1 MATIVEQPRQLLLD
15 SLRHVG
21 YGQGHVEVNWPYLNL
36 PALGERDFAKR
47 AGRLDIVAFHDER
60 RHDWET
66 SAVVCDLQSPE
77 VLANADEGRQRC
89 RMLFDATAA
98 PNVLFGGSDNI
109 DLWLR
114 CETNNP
120 RRIAGIGF
128 NSGALRKAFADH
140 RDSLERESLSRLR
153 LGQRYLFDR
162 VYEARRDQLADFM
175 HIGLEQAVRILR
187 RTVGNSIQKAEREA
201 LELSLSYVAMALLA
215 ARIMEDKDFFDE
227 QDGPSA
233 NARNLVKRAES
244 ASNGFFR
251 HVTRTDL
258 SSLDKRLGPRVV
270 DDLLSHIMA
279 YLTGP
284 ACFSL
289 ITPDML
295 GDLYE
300 RALVANDR
308 VGRNVDIKG
317 IHYTPLSIAQHI
329 LRRIPIEE
337 IPPSKR
343 CILDPACGSGS
354 FLMAATARLRDAFD
368 ANEPGAEDDV
378 FKHLSSRVIG
388 NDMDTIARL
397 VTRMRYLLHHW
408 IETGTP
414 DGVPTPRLL
423 EGDGLELK
431 PADLGN
437 CQPTVIVG
445 NPPFNPATTAA
456 KFLRQAVD
464 LLEPGGF
471 LGMVMPA
478 SFLRGRRDEGP
489 DARFQ
494 LLEECELLDVWEM
507 PQGTVGIA
515 ARHSPCVVI
524 ARKIRYRDRRLPA
537 VFKVAQSGKDE
548 AVAAFRDHLRAT
560 WVFAAEALPAT
571 NRHWRD
577 DPYRVSKANPR
588 SLCRIV
594 ASPVDAIWRS
604 AESSCTL
611 GDVCGDNIVPGIWA
625 RGGESV
631 FESSPQKPTGFEPY
645 FQRQSCL
652 VPFFVAREDWADA
665 PNVRGLF
672 VDPETSR
679 WKKRKSWDLFRG
691 LKLIVTA
698 RTNRNAQT
706 QLVAALDELGLF
718 PEDDFRCIA
727 LSGCSGASDA
737 TTQVRASASDRQTL
751 LWLAAILNSPLGQAW
766 IAVTSSPRGLTN
778 EVLESL
784 PLPDKFDPRIPDL
797 VEATRS
803 TERPDDFER
812 LTLWSQWSDRR
823 PSSPGSDFA
832 TIAGQL
838 NCLVFRS
845 YGLSHEDYIK
855 VTRYLESMTNPWVNG
870 GADAH
875 IVTYP
880 ERRIRG
886 TVLSVDTVTQ
896 EICVKLARY
905 SSDPLTIPIPH
916 DFPGWAM
923 AEGSEFTCL
932 APRNDRDPQ
941 SVKTNPWLLR
951 DFRPLPYAY
960 LTVKQLEEMVL
971 PKSPGG

>member
-1 MATIVEQPRQLLLD
+1 MATIVERPRQLLLD
-15 SLRHVG
+15 SLQHVG
-21 YGQGHVEVNWPYLNL
+21 YGQGHVEVDWPYLNL
-36 PALGERDFAKR
+36 PALGERDFAQR

-77 VLANADEGRQRC
+77 VVANADAGRQRC
-89 RMLFDATAA
+89 RMLFEATAS
-98 PNVLFGGSDNI
+98 PNVLFGGSDNV
-109 DLWLR
+109 DLWLA
-114 CETNNP
+114 CETSNP

-128 NSGALRKAFADH
+128 NAGALRRAFADH

-175 HIGLEQAVRILR
+175 HVGLEQAVSALR
-187 RTVGNSIQKAEREA
+187 RNAGNSIPKAEQEG
-201 LELSLSYVAMALLA
+201 LELSLSHVAMALLA
-215 ARIMEDKDFFDE
+215 ARIMEDKFFGE
-227 QDGPSA
+227 HDGPSP
-233 NARNLVKRAES
+233 NARCLIERARS
-244 ASNGFFR
+244 ASNGFFG
-251 HVTRTDL
+251 HVAHVDL
-258 SSLDKRLGPRVV
+258 SALDKRLGSGAVN
-270 DDLLSHIMA
+270 DLLSHIMA

-308 VGRNVDIKG
+308 VGRSVDIKG

-368 ANEPGAEDDV
+368 ANEPDAEDDV
-378 FKHLSSRVIG
+378 LEHLCSRVIG
-388 NDMDTIARL
+388 NDIDTIARL
-397 VTRMRYLLHHW
+397 VTQMRYLLHHW
-408 IETGTP
+408 IETGSP
-414 DGVPTPRLL
+414 EGVPTPKLL

-431 PADLGN
+431 PADFGN

-456 KFLRQAVD
+456 KFLKRAVD

-471 LGMVMPA
+471 LGVIMPA

-489 DARFQ
+489 DARFR
-494 LLEECELLDVWEM
+494 LLEKCELLDVWEM

-524 ARKIRYRDRRLPA
+524 ARKTRYQGRRLPA

-548 AVAAFRDHLRAT
+548 TVAAFRDHLRAT
-560 WVFAAEALPAT
+560 WVFAADALPAT
-571 NRHWRD
+571 SRHWRD
-577 DPYRVSKANPR
+577 DPYPVSKSNR
-588 SLCRIV
+588 KSLCRII
-594 ASPVDAIWRS
+594 ASPIDAIWRS
-604 AESSCTL
+604 AASSCTL

-625 RGGESV
+625 RGEESV
-631 FESSPQKPTGFEPY
+631 FESSPQKPAGFEPY

-652 VPFFVAREDWADA
+652 LPFFVAREDWVDA

-679 WKKRKSWDLFRG
+679 WKKKKSWDLFRG

-706 QLVAALDELGLF
+706 QLVAAIDELGLF

-727 LSGCSGASDA
+727 LNRCTGASDA
-737 TTQVRASASDRQTL
+737 VTQVRTSASDRQML

-766 IAVTSSPRGLTN
+766 IAITSSPRGLTN

-784 PLPDKFDPRIPDL
+784 PLPSRLDQRIPDL

-803 TERPDDFER
+803 VERPEGLGD

-838 NCLVFRS
+838 NFLVFRS
-845 YGLSHEDYIK
+845 YGLSQVDFVK
-855 VTRYLESMTNPWVNG
+855 VTRYLESMTNPWLNG
-870 GADAH
+870 SADAH

-886 TVLSVDTVTQ
+886 TVLSADTLKQQIT
-896 EICVKLARY
+896 VKLPRY

-916 DFPGWAM
+916 DIPGWAM

-971 PKSPGG
+971 QKSPGG